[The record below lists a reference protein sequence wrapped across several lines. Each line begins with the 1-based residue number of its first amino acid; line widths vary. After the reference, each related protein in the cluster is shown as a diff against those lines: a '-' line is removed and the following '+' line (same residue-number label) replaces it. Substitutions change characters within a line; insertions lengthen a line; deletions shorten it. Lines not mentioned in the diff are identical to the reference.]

1 MITPIVSVICA
12 LACWVTKMHWR
23 HSLLHRIHEAVKPLL
38 AHGVQVFILIR
49 FRVYFVEDRPL
60 VKGIEGAL
68 RAASWPD

>member
-1 MITPIVSVICA
+1 
-12 LACWVTKMHWR
+12 MHWR

-60 VKGIEGAL
+60 VKAIEGAL